1 MMKRRTFLASGAAT
15 LAAWRA
21 FAQTQSHV
29 VGTLFPMSG
38 SNAEFGTLY
47 TNAVQLALDH
57 ITADRM
63 LMSPI
68 ELRSQDSQATPQGG
82 AVGMTRLATVDKA
95 SYVLLGFTGVSKA
108 AAPIGGRN
116 KVVMING
123 GGVGPDLATLSPY
136 FVNII
141 PLANKEVTV
150 ILPWLAKEGLKR
162 VALIY
167 VDDPLGQS
175 INQEFAAGLPKQG
188 GTLVGAFSVPPTQ
201 QQFGAIAARV
211 RDVKPDAIYF
221 ATPIGT
227 QLSQMAKQLRDNGIT
242 QQFVTYSVGNL
253 PSIVAQPESEGMIF
267 TGQAADWASN
277 EPKIKRF
284 VEGWRTKY
292 KAEPVTYALNYYN
305 GLMLFAMLAQ
315 GLERAG
321 TPVTGETLLAEL
333 MRVRTFQLAGGE
345 VTFDEHASASS
356 AIQISRV
363 HGGRSEKIG

>member
-141 PLANKEVTV
+141 
-150 ILPWLAKEGLKR
+150 R
-162 VALIY
+162 
-167 VDDPLGQS
+167 S
-175 INQEFAAGLPKQG
+175 
-188 GTLVGAFSVPPTQ
+188 PT
-201 QQFGAIAARV
+201 R
-211 RDVKPDAIYF
+211 R
-221 ATPIGT
+221 
-227 QLSQMAKQLRDNGIT
+227 SR
-242 QQFVTYSVGNL
+242 
-253 PSIVAQPESEGMIF
+253 
-267 TGQAADWASN
+267 
-277 EPKIKRF
+277 
-284 VEGWRTKY
+284 
-292 KAEPVTYALNYYN
+292 
-305 GLMLFAMLAQ
+305 
-315 GLERAG
+315 
-321 TPVTGETLLAEL
+321 
-333 MRVRTFQLAGGE
+333 
-345 VTFDEHASASS
+345 SS
-356 AIQISRV
+356 CPGSRRR
-363 HGGRSEKIG
+363 G